1 MTSNEN
7 FESNNIIEIIEN
19 KLQTFRRKKQ
29 LIKEKINNET
39 SEIEQINKN
48 ILSLQEKLKI
58 TSENI
63 ELNTKLLAEL
73 DKTIEEV
80 NSGYQNIIESG
91 QCLIS
96 LVENTS
102 ID

>member
-1 MTSNEN
+1 MTSIEN
-7 FESNNIIEIIEN
+7 YESNNIIEIIEN

-29 LIKEKINNET
+29 LMKEKINNEIN
-39 SEIEQINKN
+39 EIEQINKN
-48 ILSLQEKLKI
+48 IISLQEKLKI
-58 TSENI
+58 TNDSI
-63 ELNTKLLAEL
+63 ESNTKQLVEL
-73 DKTIEEV
+73 DKTIEDV

-96 LVENTS
+96 LVENTC